1 MPNESQP
8 KISTEGYPL
17 RLKAGLYIVTLV
29 MIAAT
34 LVSLFSKSQSKESI
48 FGLFAMALTVVLIVV
63 FLVIRQQ
70 PETPS
75 SKWFHMDNP
84 SIAVIASLLVNIIW
98 YLLIH
103 FISVPTPP

>member
-1 MPNESQP
+1 MPNKSEP
-8 KISTEGYPL
+8 KTSTEDYPL

-29 MIAAT
+29 MIGT
-34 LVSLFSKSQSKESI
+34 TMVSLLSRSQSKESI
-48 FGLFAMALTVVLIVV
+48 FGLFAMAFTVVLIVV

-70 PETPS
+70 PTTPS

-103 FISVPTPP
+103 FLSIPTPP